1 MEVRL
6 TEIVSEVA
14 TDEVAPELVR
24 GVQHDEGTGCR
35 IDDEIAGLGDGGDEA
50 PC

>member
-1 MEVRL
+1 MEMGL
-6 TEIVSEVA
+6 TGVVNEIAAE
-14 TDEVAPELVR
+14 ELAPELVR
-24 GVQHDEGTGCR
+24 GVHDDEGAGCR